1 VAERFSGITRPT
13 EVERHGGDQVM
24 AMSERTLIR
33 LGWWAWAASLALLA
47 TGVGMLLVVRYRYPG
62 APAYGYWREST
73 IIPAVYATL
82 GLVIATQRPRH
93 PVGWLLM
100 GCGLT
105 GSLQLVT
112 GQYAVLAGPAGLPG
126 RLHAMWTASQFQI
139 TWVGLV
145 LLLLLLFPTGRLP
158 SPRWRPVAWSVVA
171 GICLS
176 LVAQALKPRTLSD
189 VPGDTN
195 PFALPPLEPVLRP
208 LDVLGGTLAI
218 VGLIGALAS
227 LVVRLRRSRGLERQQ
242 LKWFVFVALLGIVA
256 LYLLFPLLTLLTGLP
271 LGTAPNGVLAL
282 LDPWVLAP
290 LALPITVA
298 TAIVRHRLY
307 DIDRV
312 INRTLVYG
320 LLTALLGSVYAAG
333 VFVLGRLLDP
343 ADGQSELAVAAS
355 TLAVAALFQ
364 PARRRVQA
372 AVDRRFNRARY
383 DAARTV
389 EAFSV
394 RLRDQVDLD
403 SLAAELLTVI
413 DQTVQP
419 TQVSLWLRPM
429 SRKSPPQAQPSN
441 EATLLDTALA

>member
-1 VAERFSGITRPT
+1 
-13 EVERHGGDQVM
+13 M

-33 LGWWAWAASLALLA
+33 LAWWAWAASLALLA

-82 GLVIATQRPRH
+82 GLVIATRRPRH

-126 RLHAMWTASQFQI
+126 RLQAMWTASQFQI

-158 SPRWRPVAWSVVA
+158 SPRWRLVAWSVVA
-171 GICLS
+171 GVALS
-176 LVAQALKPRTLSD
+176 LVTQALKPRTLSG

-195 PFALPPLEPVLRP
+195 PFAMPALEPVLRL
-208 LDVLGGTLAI
+208 LDVLGGTLVI
-218 VGLIGALAS
+218 VGLIGVLAS
-227 LVVRLRRSRGLERQQ
+227 LVVRLRRSRGRERQQ
-242 LKWFVFVALLGIVA
+242 IKWFVYVAFLGIVA
-256 LYLLFPLLTLLTGLP
+256 IYLLFPLLTILTDLP
-271 LGTAPNGVLAL
+271 LGTGPSGVLAL
-282 LDPWVLAP
+282 LEPWVLAP

-298 TAIVRHRLY
+298 VAIVRHRLY

-320 LLTALLGSVYAAG
+320 LLTALMGSVYAAG

-343 ADGQSELAVAAS
+343 ADGQSELAVATS

-364 PARRRVQA
+364 PARRRVQT

-394 RLRDQVDLD
+394 RLRDEVDLD
-403 SLAAELLTVI
+403 TLSAELLTIV

-419 TQVSLWLRPM
+419 TQASLWLRPM
-429 SRKSPPQAQPSN
+429 RRKSPPQAHPSN
-441 EATLLDTALA
+441 EANVA